1 MPLPKISPA
10 EYELTLPSNGKTI
23 KYRPFL
29 VREEKILI
37 LALESENQK
46 QITTAVRQVIKECV
60 LTKGIKVD
68 QLPSFDIEYLFL
80 NIRGKSVGES
90 IELMVTCGDD
100 GKTEVP
106 VTVLIDD
113 IEVSTNDEHN
123 TDIELS
129 DGYSVKMKYP
139 SLNQFIETNFS
150 QDDEDAVEKS
160 FEMIATSIDMVYN
173 DKDMFAASECTKKEL
188 KEWVESLTSAQF
200 QKIEQFFE
208 TMPKLTHTLE
218 VVNPNTKKKNTI
230 VLEGLTDFSPKYV
243 SY

>member
-1 MPLPKISPA
+1 MPLPKISTA

-37 LALESENQK
+37 LALESEDQK
-46 QITTAVRQVIKECV
+46 QITTAVKQVLKECV
-60 LTKGIKVD
+60 LTKGVTVD

-113 IEVSTNDEHN
+113 IEVSTNDEHD

-139 SLNQFIETNFS
+139 SLSQFIETNFN
-150 QDDEDAVEKS
+150 QDSEDAVEKS

-200 QKIEQFFE
+200 QKIEKFFE

-230 VLEGLTDFSPKYV
+230 VLEGLTDFFA
-243 SY
+243 

>member
-1 MPLPKISPA
+1 MPLPKISTA
-10 EYELTLPSNGKTI
+10 EYELKLPSNGKTI

-37 LALESENQK
+37 LALESEDQK
-46 QITTAVRQVIKECV
+46 QITTAVKQVLKECV
-60 LTKGIKVD
+60 LTKGVKVD

-90 IELMVTCGDD
+90 IELVVTCGDD
-100 GKTEVP
+100 NKTEVP

-113 IEVSTNDEHN
+113 IEVSTNDEHD

-173 DKDMFAASECTKKEL
+173 DKDMFSASECTKKEL

-230 VLEGLTDFSPKYV
+230 VLEGLTDFFA
-243 SY
+243 

>member
-1 MPLPKISPA
+1 MPLPKISTA

-208 TMPKLTHTLE
+208 TMPKLSHSIKVTNPKTK
-218 VVNPNTKKKNTI
+218 VVNNI
-230 VLEGLTDFSPKYV
+230 VLEGLNAFFG
-243 SY
+243 